1 MVEKKETTKKATTKK
16 TTTKKAT
23 TKTTKKATT
32 KKTTTKT
39 TKKATTKKTTNK
51 TNNNKTNNNKA
62 NNNKTNNNKTN
73 NNKSNNKS
81 NNNNKT
87 KINKTN
93 KTNTTKTNSNNKKNI
108 KNNKPKRTGKKA
120 MTVEVKVINPWY
132 TMIEA
137 GLKNI
142 SGFVRENDMAVIR
155 KGDTIHWIS
164 HDDPKKSHS
173 SKVTEV
179 KEYKNFKELLYTEKP
194 WNVMPGIPSVICGL
208 KILSRIFNRNA
219 EDKHGVVAVYFE

>member
-1 MVEKKETTKKATTKK
+1 MVEKKATTKKATTKK
-16 TTTKKAT
+16 A
-23 TKTTKKATT
+23 TTKKATT
-32 KKTTTKT
+32 KKAT
-39 TKKATTKKTTNK
+39 TKKATTK
-51 TNNNKTNNNKA
+51 
-62 NNNKTNNNKTN
+62 KTNNNKTN
-73 NNKSNNKS
+73 NNKSNNNKTNNNKS
-81 NNNNKT
+81 NKNKANNNKT
-87 KINKTN
+87 NNNKSNNKKTNTN
-93 KTNTTKTNSNNKKNI
+93 KTNTNKTNTNNTNNTNKTNTNNKKNI

-132 TMIEA
+132 TLIEA

-155 KGDTIHWIS
+155 KGDTIHWIC
-164 HDDPKKSHS
+164 HDDPKKTHS

>member
-1 MVEKKETTKKATTKK
+1 
-16 TTTKKAT
+16 
-23 TKTTKKATT
+23 
-32 KKTTTKT
+32 
-39 TKKATTKKTTNK
+39 
-51 TNNNKTNNNKA
+51 
-62 NNNKTNNNKTN
+62 
-73 NNKSNNKS
+73 
-81 NNNNKT
+81 
-87 KINKTN
+87 
-93 KTNTTKTNSNNKKNI
+93 
-108 KNNKPKRTGKKA
+108 

-142 SGFVRENDMAVIR
+142 SGFVRENDMAIIR

-164 HDDPKKSHS
+164 NDDPKKTHS